1 MEDKVRQDRQG
12 DSSSAGEIDR
22 IIGDRMILPSP
33 ADDEPHLS
41 YDLSS
46 IAHRATEEAL
56 AK

>member
-1 MEDKVRQDRQG
+1 
-12 DSSSAGEIDR
+12 
-22 IIGDRMILPSP
+22 MILPSP
-33 ADDEPHLS
+33 ADDEKQTTSLSLCSLRSFVVNPPPADDESHLS